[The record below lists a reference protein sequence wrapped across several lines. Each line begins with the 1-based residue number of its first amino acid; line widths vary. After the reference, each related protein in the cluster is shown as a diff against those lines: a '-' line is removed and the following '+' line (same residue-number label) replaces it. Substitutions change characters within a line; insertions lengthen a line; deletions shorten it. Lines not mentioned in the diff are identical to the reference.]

1 MHPFLPVPHPP
12 SLPSPPPPIAQSRR
26 GVARPGSSLYGGDG
40 GDEEFDEAVLADE
53 PGGVRAA
60 RKAAE
65 RQRSAAGM
73 RVLMSVCGGSG

>member
-1 MHPFLPVPHPP
+1 MHPFLAVSHPP
-12 SLPSPPPPIAQSRR
+12 SLPSLPRAQSRR
-26 GVARPGSSLYGGDG
+26 GVARPGSSLYGG
-40 GDEEFDEAVLADE
+40 GDEDFDEAVLADE

>member
-1 MHPFLPVPHPP
+1 MCLT
-12 SLPSPPPPIAQSRR
+12 SLLLPSSFLSCLHAHTNIPFQSRR
-26 GVARPGSSLYGGDG
+26 GVTRPGSSLYGGG

-65 RQRSAAGM
+65 RQRSAAGACSF
-73 RVLMSVCGGSG
+73 VGVCG